1 MDNPEVILHKKIKT
15 DTPDGRVMS
24 SKLRRGAINWEPPYP
39 EGEDEASMR
48 KHKEALE
55 TEWRRRNPD
64 KKRIEQGMLLTFP
77 ERRRQMNQQMPITEV
92 KAKYPSLFDFTQVK
106 HVFIIMRWLIFSS
119 LFSGQCYIL
128 HNSNIRGPLI

>member
-1 MDNPEVILHKKIKT
+1 MHDPEVILHKKIKT
-15 DTPDGRVMS
+15 DKPDGRVMS

-64 KKRIEQGMLLTFP
+64 KKRIEQGMLLT
-77 ERRRQMNQQMPITEV
+77 
-92 KAKYPSLFDFTQVK
+92 S
-106 HVFIIMRWLIFSS
+106 
-119 LFSGQCYIL
+119 
-128 HNSNIRGPLI
+128 

>member
-1 MDNPEVILHKKIKT
+1 MDDPEVILHKKIKT

-55 TEWRRRNPD
+55 TQWCRRNPE
-64 KKRIEQGMLLTFP
+64 KKRIEQGMLLTFS
-77 ERRRQMNQQMPITEV
+77 ERRCQRNQQITITEV
-92 KAKYPSLFDFTQVK
+92 KAEYRSLFDFTRVK
-106 HVFIIMRWLIFSS
+106 RVFVVQGWFIFSS
-119 LFSGQCYIL
+119 SFSGQCYIL
-128 HNSNIRGPLI
+128 HNSYITRPPI